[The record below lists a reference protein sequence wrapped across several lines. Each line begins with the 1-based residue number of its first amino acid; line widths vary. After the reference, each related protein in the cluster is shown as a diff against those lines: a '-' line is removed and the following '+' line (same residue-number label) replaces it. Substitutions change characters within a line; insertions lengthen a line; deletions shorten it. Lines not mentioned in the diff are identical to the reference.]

1 MQGFQITVNFQSHH
15 KNYTPQK
22 STSNLIGWRR
32 TIVCFWHLWLVHC
45 CGRRWVSMFCLLTH
59 NITNEMAEEE
69 VEQTSGILQEIFTS
83 PLNISLLCLCLF
95 LLYKIVRGDKPAD
108 FGPVEEP
115 LPKLK
120 KRDFTLAELQ
130 EYDGLKNPRILMAIN
145 EKVFD
150 VTRGKKFYG
159 PGNMRISQ
167 IHSWVLFQTYLRW
180 FFYAF
185 VYFFKGLR
193 DLLNYVGIY
202 ASYSFLNITWKCI
215 NLISDTPLYVAPSKQ
230 PTNGNS

>member
-1 MQGFQITVNFQSHH
+1 MVVDESRCSSHA
-15 KNYTPQK
+15 Q
-22 STSNLIGWRR
+22 
-32 TIVCFWHLWLVHC
+32 
-45 CGRRWVSMFCLLTH
+45 H
-59 NITNEMAEEE
+59 NIRNEMAEEE

-159 PGNMRISQ
+159 PGNVNMRISQ
-167 IHSWVLFQTYLRW
+167 IQSWVLFQTYLR
-180 FFYAF
+180 
-185 VYFFKGLR
+185 
-193 DLLNYVGIY
+193 
-202 ASYSFLNITWKCI
+202 
-215 NLISDTPLYVAPSKQ
+215 
-230 PTNGNS
+230 

>member
-1 MQGFQITVNFQSHH
+1 MYAYKYSLDLVLIITQLNQYFLNITKHKKVTQGFQITVNFQSHH
-15 KNYTPQK
+15 KNHTPQK
-22 STSNLIGWRR
+22 STSNLIGWRH
-32 TIVCFWHLWLVHC
+32 TIGVFSASVIGSLLWSFMSLYVL
-45 CGRRWVSMFCLLTH
+45 LLTH
-59 NITNEMAEEE
+59 NIRDEMAEE
-69 VEQTSGILQEIFTS
+69 VEQTSGVLQEIFTS

-145 EKVFD
+145 GKVFD

-159 PGNMRISQ
+159 PGNMRISPIQ
-167 IHSWVLFQTYLRW
+167 SWVFISNLSQVIY
-180 FFYAF
+180 YAF
-185 VYFFKGLR
+185 SFIFKGLT
-193 DLLNYVGIY
+193 YV
-202 ASYSFLNITWKCI
+202 
-215 NLISDTPLYVAPSKQ
+215 IS
-230 PTNGNS
+230 

>member
-1 MQGFQITVNFQSHH
+1 MSLDV
-15 KNYTPQK
+15 
-22 STSNLIGWRR
+22 
-32 TIVCFWHLWLVHC
+32 
-45 CGRRWVSMFCLLTH
+45 LLTH
-59 NITNEMAEEE
+59 NIRNEMAEEE

-167 IHSWVLFQTYLRW
+167 IQSWVLFQTYLRW
-180 FFYAF
+180 FFFYAF
-185 VYFFKGLR
+185 VYFFKGLH

>member
-1 MQGFQITVNFQSHH
+1 MSLYV
-15 KNYTPQK
+15 
-22 STSNLIGWRR
+22 L
-32 TIVCFWHLWLVHC
+32 
-45 CGRRWVSMFCLLTH
+45 LLTH
-59 NITNEMAEEE
+59 NIRDEMAEEE
-69 VEQTSGILQEIFTS
+69 VEQTSGVLQEIFTS

-130 EYDGLKNPRILMAIN
+130 EYDGLKNPRILMAVSG
-145 EKVFD
+145 KVFD

-167 IHSWVLFQTYLRW
+167 IQSWVLFQTYLKVIYCAYIW
-180 FFYAF
+180 FSKDYVISWITLA
-185 VYFFKGLR
+185 YLR
-193 DLLNYVGIY
+193 VNVIRIKIFHEN
-202 ASYSFLNITWKCI
+202 A
-215 NLISDTPLYVAPSKQ
+215 LISFQTHPFMSHLLTTYKC
-230 PTNGNS
+230 